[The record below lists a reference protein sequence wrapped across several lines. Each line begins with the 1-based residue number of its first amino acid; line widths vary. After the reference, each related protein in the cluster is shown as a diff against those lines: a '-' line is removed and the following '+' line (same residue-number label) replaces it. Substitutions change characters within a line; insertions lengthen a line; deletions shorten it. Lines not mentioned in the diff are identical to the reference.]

1 MFQYTV
7 TIMTSESGV
16 RSITRTTVKASDE
29 PAMVSLLLDY
39 LSFQGLSYLGHII
52 LSVEAIGEKPLP

>member
-1 MFQYTV
+1 
-7 TIMTSESGV
+7 MTSESGV